1 MLHFLGR
8 CLGTFFNYCIPIRRK
23 LALESLALS
32 FPEKTLSERRQIFHG
47 LFRHLGVLVVNHGLF
62 STMTSDDLAQRVK
75 LSGVEVLQDAL
86 AGGKGVVLTGAHY
99 GDWEMSSLALAASG
113 VPLTLVTAEI
123 HNPYID
129 TMVKSHRSHLGLKLI
144 ASKGIPIRNIMRD
157 LKDNRCVGMLID
169 QSAGRTGLMVDF
181 FGRKAS
187 TARGPAQIAVKTGA
201 PLFLCTSM
209 PQPDGTHIMTFEEI
223 ATDPP
228 GLAGEDQLVHITQD
242 ITTRIEDCIRKDP
255 KYWFGW
261 IHRRWKIR
269 PPKVK
274 K

>member
-8 CLGTFFNYCIPIRRK
+8 CLGTFFNYCIPIRKK

-32 FPEKTLSERRQIFHG
+32 FPETTAAERRRIFHS
-47 LFRHLGVLVVNHGLF
+47 LFRHLGVLVMNHGLF
-62 STMTSDDLAQRVK
+62 SSMTPEYLAKRVK
-75 LSGVEVLQDAL
+75 FSGVEVVHDAL
-86 AGGKGVVLTGAHY
+86 AKGKGVVLTGAHY

-113 VPLTLVTAEI
+113 VPLTVVTAEI

-129 TMVKSHRSHLGLKLI
+129 TMVKSQRSHLGMNLI

-187 TARGPAQIAVKTGA
+187 TARGPSQIAVKTGA
-201 PLFLCTSM
+201 PLVLCTSM

-223 ATDPP
+223 ATDTP
-228 GLAGEDQLVHITQD
+228 GLSGDKQLVHITQN
-242 ITTRIEDCIRKDP
+242 ITTKIEECIRENP
-255 KYWFGW
+255 QYWFGW

-274 K
+274 N